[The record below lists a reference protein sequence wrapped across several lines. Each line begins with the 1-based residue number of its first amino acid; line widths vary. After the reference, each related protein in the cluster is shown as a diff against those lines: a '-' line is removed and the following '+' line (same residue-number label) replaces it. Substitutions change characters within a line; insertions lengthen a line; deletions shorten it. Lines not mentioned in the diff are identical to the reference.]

1 MIRVQ
6 QYILTTL
13 LLLVSTLAWGQ
24 NGVNFEVVVPNH
36 IIAGK
41 PFKVELTVNASAKDA
56 KLATPDGLQLLYGPA
71 ISTSSSMRIINGKR
85 SSSRSTIFT
94 YTFLAEKE
102 GNYIIPEASV
112 EIDGATY
119 RTTARRIKVFS
130 QGTAA
135 EESTSADGSISND
148 DLYIVATPSKQ
159 RVYEQEAVTVN
170 YKLYSRLENPQF
182 TNITFPDYEGFV
194 QYVQNN
200 GSNAQFQAEQVNGKL
215 YYTANFHSVVLHPQ
229 RSGKLTIKPAEFEML
244 VSMPISNPQR
254 SIFDAFFDNFQ
265 QVSKKIRTKP
275 ITIEVQPL
283 PSPKPEGFN
292 GAVGQFYISSE
303 IPTKVLKTNESF
315 TMKITLEGR
324 GNIKLAQIPEPLFP
338 EGFETYDPKETDE
351 TEVSGGQTRGSK
363 SKEFFA
369 VPRHVGDFVIPA
381 IPFVY
386 FDPSKGSYQSITV
399 PETKLH
405 IDKGDA
411 TESTAISG
419 RSNSE
424 DIKYINQDI
433 RYLKISQNSTDLVS
447 NSWHNNWWF
456 FVIVTLI
463 LIAAII
469 IDKKL
474 EADSADTALNRSRK
488 AGRTAQKYLK
498 LANKMRSKGEASS
511 YYEALLKGLSDY
523 LSGKFHIPL
532 SELSKENIRATMAR
546 HGVSEELI
554 DEAIETLSA
563 LELARYTPSEI
574 EERNELYDRAAGVI
588 EGIQKTKPKR

>member
-24 NGVNFEVVVPNH
+24 DGVNFEVVVPNH

-194 QYVQNN
+194 QYVQND

-433 RYLKISQNSTDLVS
+433 RYLKSSRNSTDLVS

-523 LSGKFHIPL
+523 LRGKFHIPL